1 MLHRLELSGDAD
13 SENNHGGSSRTYILH
28 RTGRTQEDDQLLREG
43 REWADPTGRQGWIDP
58 TRAGLLDED
67 SAPAVDRGD
76 GSDDLQWL
84 DLRSSA
90 SACHPIKVAHP
101 LMLRAI
107 AAAKKKNDQIDA
119 SKIADRLRCDFLPE
133 CHMMPAT
140 IGDRRRTLRYR
151 QLLVRQMVQMK
162 NRVSGTADGDRC
174 GVQQATTAQGELF
187 S

>member
-58 TRAGLLDED
+58 MRAGLLDED

-119 SKIADRLRCDFLPE
+119 RKIADCMGLRF
-133 CHMMPAT
+133 PA
-140 IGDRRRTLRYR
+140 
-151 QLLVRQMVQMK
+151 
-162 NRVSGTADGDRC
+162 RVPHDASGVPGSPPHPAVPAADGAVEEPCLWDC
-174 GVQQATTAQGELF
+174 
-187 S
+187 

>member
-58 TRAGLLDED
+58 MRAGLLDED

-76 GSDDLQWL
+76 GSDDLQRL

-90 SACHPIKVAHP
+90 SACHPIGGSPVD
-101 LMLRAI
+101 
-107 AAAKKKNDQIDA
+107 AASDCSGQEEERPN
-119 SKIADRLRCDFLPE
+119 RCQK
-133 CHMMPAT
+133 
-140 IGDRRRTLRYR
+140 DRRLHGIAI
-151 QLLVRQMVQMK
+151 
-162 NRVSGTADGDRC
+162 SC
-174 GVQQATTAQGELF
+174 PSAT
-187 S
+187 